1 VQFGVL
7 GLIEARTT
15 AGEPV
20 PVPGVKVR
28 ALLAAL
34 LARRGQV
41 VSVDALV
48 RGLWADGPPAGAKAA
63 LQSKVSQL
71 RGALERSEAGAGALV
86 ESTPAGYRLK
96 AAPDAVDADRF
107 RRLTAASR
115 DADPAAAA
123 DLLGRALSLWR
134 GDPYGEFGDT
144 ESARIEVNAL
154 AELRLTALTALAE
167 HAEARL
173 ALGQHTELVGE
184 LAALVEQ
191 YPLRERFWA
200 SYLRAL
206 YRSGRAAE
214 ASSAFHRLRRRLR
227 DELGLDP
234 SPELVRLHQELVA
247 QDPALDAPV
256 HRRARTNLAAPLT
269 SLVGRDDAVTELRG
283 LLTTVRLL
291 TLTGSGGVGKTRLAM
306 AAATAART
314 QFPDGV
320 WLVELAAA
328 TAVAVAETVAAVL
341 GVPTEPAD
349 TTTSGMSGIVETLV
363 TALRGQR
370 LLLILDNSE
379 HVVEPVAALAGR
391 LLRTAPEL
399 RILATTREPLG
410 LSGEQRWPVPPLAAG
425 DATRLF
431 IERAVAVRPGFEP
444 IGPEAE
450 QVAEICH
457 RLDGLPLAIELV
469 AARLRAMSVGELAGR
484 LDDRF
489 RVLGAARGTLR
500 PGSARS
506 GR

>member
-1 VQFGVL
+1 
-7 GLIEARTT
+7 
-15 AGEPV
+15 V

-48 RGLWADGPPAGAKAA
+48 HGLWADGPPAGAKAA

-86 ESTPAGYRLK
+86 ESTPAGYRLR

-107 RRLTAASR
+107 HRLTAASR

-134 GDPYGEFGDT
+134 GDPYGEFGDA
-144 ESARIEVNAL
+144 EFARIEVNAL
-154 AELRLTALTALAE
+154 AELRLTALAE
-167 HAEARL
+167 RAEARL

-191 YPLRERFWA
+191 YPLRERSWA

-206 YRSGRAAE
+206 YRSGRPAE

-269 SLVGRDDAVTELRG
+269 QPGR
-283 LLTTVRLL
+283 
-291 TLTGSGGVGKTRLAM
+291 TR
-306 AAATAART
+306 
-314 QFPDGV
+314 
-320 WLVELAAA
+320 
-328 TAVAVAETVAAVL
+328 
-341 GVPTEPAD
+341 
-349 TTTSGMSGIVETLV
+349 
-363 TALRGQR
+363 
-370 LLLILDNSE
+370 
-379 HVVEPVAALAGR
+379 
-391 LLRTAPEL
+391 
-399 RILATTREPLG
+399 
-410 LSGEQRWPVPPLAAG
+410 
-425 DATRLF
+425 
-431 IERAVAVRPGFEP
+431 
-444 IGPEAE
+444 
-450 QVAEICH
+450 
-457 RLDGLPLAIELV
+457 
-469 AARLRAMSVGELAGR
+469 
-484 LDDRF
+484 
-489 RVLGAARGTLR
+489 
-500 PGSARS
+500 
-506 GR
+506 